1 MFLKCEFFDVLR
13 VGRLKKHLSMVPPDG
28 VSEVVRDH
36 WIEVNFV
43 LPQPITIVTTVDG
56 SGRVNAALKSWVMY
70 CSTQDVMLGCNID
83 HDTAKNILET
93 GEFVLNIPGRDIFW
107 QTLITSVQYQRGIN
121 EIDEAGLT
129 AVPSIKVRPPR
140 VGECKAHAEC
150 ELVWHKRLGNSAI
163 VFLGRVTALSVDEDV
178 FDDEKMCLK
187 TTGLGQMLLIPEG
200 IGIIER
206 TEPLERVP
214 EPSE

>member
-1 MFLKCEFFDVLR
+1 M
-13 VGRLKKHLSMVPPDG
+13 KKELGIFPPGG

-43 LPQPITIVTTVDG
+43 LPQMITIVTTVDG

-70 CSTQDVMLGCNID
+70 CTPEHIMVGCNVE

-93 GEFVLNIPGRDIFW
+93 GEFVVNIPGREVFK
-107 QTLITSVQYQRGIN
+107 QTMVTAAPYPRGVD
-121 EIDEAGLT
+121 EIEKAGLT
-129 AVPSIKVRPPR
+129 ALPSSRVKPPR
-140 VGECKAHAEC
+140 VGECRAHAEC
-150 ELVWHKRLGNSAI
+150 ELTWHKRLGDKRI
-163 VFLGRVTALSVDEDV
+163 VFIGRVVALSVDEEV

-187 TTGLGQMLLIPEG
+187 ATDLRQMLLIPEG
-200 IGIIER
+200 IGLIGR

-214 EPSE
+214 EPT